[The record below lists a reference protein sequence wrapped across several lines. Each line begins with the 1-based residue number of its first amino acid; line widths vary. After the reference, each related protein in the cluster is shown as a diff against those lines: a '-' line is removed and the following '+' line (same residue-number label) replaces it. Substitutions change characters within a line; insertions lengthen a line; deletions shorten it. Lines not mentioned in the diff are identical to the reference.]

1 VLAYVGFKRA
11 PGINTSAGFVRARAF
26 LDSPGEQSVLGR
38 KKGKGGVSLSLSLS
52 LHRVSPYAW
61 NSGLK

>member
-26 LDSPGEQSVLGR
+26 LDSPGEQSVLREEEGERGR
-38 KKGKGGVSLSLSLS
+38 LSLSLF
-52 LHRVSPYAW
+52 LCIGFPLMR
-61 NSGLK
+61 GIRG